1 MKILKKASIRLSEQH
16 AVDSGMFSF
25 RDLME
30 RAGNEAATILFDQM
44 DCRGKKIG
52 VYCGKGNNGGDGCVM
67 AECLA
72 QCGAEVTVVT
82 PFGVPQTE
90 NARYFYERL
99 TLSKRAEQ
107 ADPSQFDLLI
117 DALYGIGL
125 DRPLDEETVQLIRSL
140 NEAEAF
146 RVAIDLPSGVEADS
160 GKVQGIAFS
169 ADLTITFI
177 ALKPCFALPSGS
189 DFCGK
194 TVVADIGVQAL
205 GNDLPVIER
214 PVFPKRK
221 HNAHKGT
228 FGTAVMFCGSYGMA
242 GAAVLAARAALRSGC
257 GIVKAV
263 LCDGIYAPFTASV
276 PEAVCLPVKQSE
288 NGTLP
293 GDLGLP
299 AVLSGASAVL
309 IGCGC
314 GCDDH
319 IKTLVRR
326 VAEESTV
333 PLVIDADGINAIGR
347 SIDIIKNCKSPM
359 ILTPH
364 PGEMARLTGKTVAEV
379 EADRITVAKEYAA
392 KSGCILVLKGA
403 DTLVAAPNGDVFV
416 NLTGNPGMAKGGCGD
431 VLAGML
437 VSLLAQGI
445 PPLSAAKAAVFLHG
459 DAGDKA
465 AAKLGERAMLASDL
479 IGEI

>member
-189 DFCGK
+189 DYCGK
-194 TVVADIGVQAL
+194 TVVADIGVLAL

-221 HNAHKGT
+221 RLT
-228 FGTAVMFCGSYGMA
+228 
-242 GAAVLAARAALRSGC
+242 
-257 GIVKAV
+257 
-263 LCDGIYAPFTASV
+263 
-276 PEAVCLPVKQSE
+276 
-288 NGTLP
+288 
-293 GDLGLP
+293 
-299 AVLSGASAVL
+299 
-309 IGCGC
+309 
-314 GCDDH
+314 
-319 IKTLVRR
+319 
-326 VAEESTV
+326 EES
-333 PLVIDADGINAIGR
+333 P
-347 SIDIIKNCKSPM
+347 
-359 ILTPH
+359 
-364 PGEMARLTGKTVAEV
+364 
-379 EADRITVAKEYAA
+379 Y
-392 KSGCILVLKGA
+392 
-403 DTLVAAPNGDVFV
+403 
-416 NLTGNPGMAKGGCGD
+416 
-431 VLAGML
+431 
-437 VSLLAQGI
+437 
-445 PPLSAAKAAVFLHG
+445 
-459 DAGDKA
+459 
-465 AAKLGERAMLASDL
+465 GERLWT
-479 IGEI
+479 